1 MAESEGN
8 GKSYEKMQEL
18 DPVMDTRMWKSL
30 GNKAESIGDPKRR
43 ELAKHVLDSESVEEV
58 AEKIYAIHRGT
69 LLDNLILAGA
79 AVGGMLAG
87 YKVQGSV
94 DLRVGGA
101 PVPGLLGLV
110 GVGAGAVLD
119 TSLTA
124 RNAVSLGGMLF
135 LAGAGLYKSTH
146 PIEGDAE
153 EA

>member
-8 GKSYEKMQEL
+8 GKSYERMEELEVVMGAKMWRALGDEADKL
-18 DPVMDTRMWKSL
+18 D
-30 GNKAESIGDPKRR
+30 ESKRR

-69 LLDNLILAGA
+69 VLDNLILAGA

-87 YKVQGSV
+87 YKVQGAV
-94 DLRVGGA
+94 DIRVGGA

-110 GVGAGAVLD
+110 GVGAGAVLEN
-119 TSLTA
+119 SLTA
-124 RNAVSLGGMLF
+124 RNAVGLGGMLF

-146 PIEGDAE
+146 PIEDDAE